1 MKFSFKIIDNNKNIY
16 ANILDS
22 LIPDVTKYMDNG
34 INIIKKNLGSIIS
47 RSIFNSAEYSSIISG
62 DLKYELGLIDGASKI
77 DGLINIWTNNIQYS
91 YSRPT
96 VTNNNIKSSFTASMI
111 KSDFSD
117 VLGSDYAIMTDSIR
131 GYSLPWLKWLLLDG
145 TAIIIDNY
153 IVTMGYN
160 KYSRTGG
167 AVMTRTGGA
176 WRVPSQY
183 SGNFDDNWITRS
195 IESSRDEIDNLL
207 IRAFKP

>member
-1 MKFSFKIIDNNKNIY
+1 
-16 ANILDS
+16 
-22 LIPDVTKYMDNG
+22 
-34 INIIKKNLGSIIS
+34 
-47 RSIFNSAEYSSIISG
+47 
-62 DLKYELGLIDGASKI
+62 
-77 DGLINIWTNNIQYS
+77 
-91 YSRPT
+91 
-96 VTNNNIKSSFTASMI
+96 MI

-117 VLGSDYAIMTDSIR
+117 VLGSDYAIMTDNIR

-153 IVTMGYN
+153 TVTMGYN

-176 WRVPSQY
+176 WRVPPQY
-183 SGNFDDNWITRS
+183 SGTMDDNWITRS
-195 IESSRDEIDNLL
+195 IENSKDEIDNLI